1 MINGVN
7 INDVFAEMGR
17 FRMVKRTTGVSTT
30 DLTGKLLR
38 LVSSESEEES
48 KESNGP
54 NSDHGHIVQPP
65 KQSFL

>member
-30 DLTGKLLR
+30 DLTGKLLK
-38 LVSSESEEES
+38 LVTTDSQEES
-48 KESNGP
+48 KE
-54 NSDHGHIVQPP
+54 
-65 KQSFL
+65 